1 MSKTIAFTGKRPK
14 DLYGYENS
22 TQYSVLFDHLVEH
35 LHHLYINN
43 DVRTFI
49 SGGAQGFD
57 QIAFWAVET
66 LKSKYNLNDI
76 VNAVHIPFIGQ
87 ESRWAKTGLFSQ
99 EEYHWMTDRADE
111 LKIVNNNVDTSDFKT
126 VVKVLND
133 RNESMVNDAD
143 IVFGLFDAATLDFHS
158 NKSGTANCLRY
169 AEKMGRDIYI
179 MTPTNFDLYTVKDG
193 ATIKAD
199 I

>member
-22 TQYSVLFDHLVEH
+22 TQYAVLFDHLVKY
-35 LHHLYINN
+35 LHHLYLHEN
-43 DVRTFI
+43 VRKFI

-66 LKSKYNLNDI
+66 LKSKYNCNDI
-76 VNAVHIPFIGQ
+76 INAVHIPFIGQ

-99 EEYHWMTDRADE
+99 EEYCWMTDRADE
-111 LKIVNNNVDTSDFKT
+111 LKIVNRNVDTSNFKN
-126 VVKVLND
+126 VAKALND
-133 RNESMVNDAD
+133 RNESMVDDAD
-143 IVFGLFDAATLDFHS
+143 IVFGLFDVVTADFHS
-158 NKSGTANCLRY
+158 SKGGTANCLRY
-169 AEKMGRDIYI
+169 AERKCRDIYI
-179 MTPTNFDLYTVKDG
+179 MTPTNFALYTVKDN
-193 ATIKAD
+193 TPIKAD